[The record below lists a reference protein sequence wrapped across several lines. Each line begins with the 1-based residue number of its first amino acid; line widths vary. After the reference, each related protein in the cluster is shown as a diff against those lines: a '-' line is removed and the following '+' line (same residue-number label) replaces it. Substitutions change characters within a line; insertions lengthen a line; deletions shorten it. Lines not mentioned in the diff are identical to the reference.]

1 MQYLS
6 DMNLAGSTGLRA
18 VRLALLGAACAWGAS
33 QTPAGEPIRFSGR
46 TGGASAQE
54 FDRREPLLPTDA
66 RSTAR
71 EMARPELPTD
81 LGLPSQSVT
90 PTTGLTRKQAEAL
103 DQRRNWMFQSPEA
116 ILRQAGKADNDS
128 KSPTE
133 RPDDQP
139 KSVAERFLEG
149 KEDKDGKVEKINDG
163 VQKELRDRKEA
174 EERNESNRN
183 RQDKIARAKG
193 EENTTGLEMKTAGPM
208 RSSEERNFFT
218 IGEPRGT
225 SLLSEA
231 RDRERQRE
239 RDASID
245 SFKRTFS
252 NPWAQN
258 NTGGGGLVGT
268 GFGGGGGSPAT
279 AMGLPGVEVRR
290 GPGLGG
296 LNPGGR
302 PATDFGPHTGFGNF
316 DAKGPLSYGPPEST
330 LRQNEAPRTAPRP
343 IVLEA
348 PKRKF

>member
-1 MQYLS
+1 
-6 DMNLAGSTGLRA
+6 MNLAGSIGLRA
-18 VRLALLGAACAWGAS
+18 IRLTLLGAGCVWGTLAA
-33 QTPAGEPIRFSGR
+33 PAGEAIIFSGR
-46 TGGASAQE
+46 TSGASPQE
-54 FDRREPLLPTDA
+54 FDRREPLMPTDA

-116 ILRQAGKADNDS
+116 ILKQAGKGESNG
-128 KSPTE
+128 KSPIE
-133 RPDDQP
+133 RVDDQP

-149 KEDKDGKVEKINDG
+149 KEDKDGKADKLNDG
-163 VQKELRDRKEA
+163 VQKELRDRKDT
-174 EERNESNRN
+174 EERNESNRT
-183 RQDKIARAKG
+183 RQDKAAKAKG
-193 EENTTGLEMKTAGPM
+193 EENTTGLEMKPSGVI
-208 RSSEERNFFT
+208 RSSDERNFFT
-218 IGEPRGT
+218 IGESRGT
-225 SLLSEA
+225 SLFSEA

-245 SFKRTFS
+245 SFKRNFS

-258 NTGGGGLVGT
+258 NLGGNG
-268 GFGGGGGSPAT
+268 
-279 AMGLPGVEVRR
+279 GLPGSGFGNGTASAMGMPGVDVRR

-302 PATDFGPHTGFGNF
+302 AMTDLGPRPGFGGF
-316 DAKGPLSYGPPEST
+316 DAKGPLNYGTPET
-330 LRQNEAPRTAPRP
+330 VLRQNEAPRSAPKP
-343 IVLEA
+343 VVLEA

>member
-1 MQYLS
+1 M
-6 DMNLAGSTGLRA
+6 ALRT
-18 VRLALLGAACAWGAS
+18 VRLALLGAACVGGAS
-33 QTPAGEPIRFSGR
+33 TMPAGEPIRFSGR
-46 TGGASAQE
+46 TGTASAQE
-54 FDRREPLLPTDA
+54 FSRREPLLPTDA

-81 LGLPSQSVT
+81 LGLPSRSVT

-116 ILRQAGKADNDS
+116 ILRQAGKGENDA
-128 KSPTE
+128 KSPAE
-133 RPDDQP
+133 RVDDQP

-149 KEDKDGKVEKINDG
+149 KEDKDGKAEKRTDL
-163 VQKELRDRKEA
+163 VQKELSDRKEA
-174 EERNESNRN
+174 EERNESNRT
-183 RQDKIARAKG
+183 RQEKAAKAKG
-193 EENTTGLEMKTAGPM
+193 EENTTGLEMKTASVT

-218 IGEPRGT
+218 IGEPRGG

-239 RDASID
+239 RDASLD

-258 NTGGGGLVGT
+258 NSGSGLPSP
-268 GFGGGGGSPAT
+268 GFGGGGASAAGV
-279 AMGLPGVEVRR
+279 PGVDLRR

-302 PATDFGPHTGFGNF
+302 AMTDLGPRPSFGGF
-316 DAKGPLSYGPPEST
+316 DAKPQLTYGPPESV
-330 LRQNEAPRTAPRP
+330 LRQNEAPRSAPKP